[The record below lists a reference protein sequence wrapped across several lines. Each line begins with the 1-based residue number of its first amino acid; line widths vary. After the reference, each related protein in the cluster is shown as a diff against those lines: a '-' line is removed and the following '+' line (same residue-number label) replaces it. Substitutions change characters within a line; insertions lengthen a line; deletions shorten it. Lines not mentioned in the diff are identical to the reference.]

1 MCSSPILRKRYD
13 KQTRGP
19 ISSRSAF
26 IFQLLDKYK
35 ALVDQALPNPVERT
49 ANTSLPCSKSVIASF
64 CSSFRTNPPSRL
76 NIAFRKLE
84 TLEILS
90 PDKPCCFRTCIFI
103 DRCIVLWTNQ
113 VLPLL
118 LQRDSLNTSRSKDRT
133 VSLFFLPKP
142 LHSPHPLGSY
152 IALPSSRSLFKTN
165 MVKVCARSRRSNG
178 KIGDCEQSN
187 FLLLP
192 RPFSSKN
199 SVGT

>member
-1 MCSSPILRKRYD
+1 MFLSYTSQQYN

-49 ANTSLPCSKSVIASF
+49 ANTSLPYSKSVIASF

-84 TLEILS
+84 PLEILS
-90 PDKPCCFRTCIFI
+90 LDKPYCFRTCIFI
-103 DRCIVLWTNQ
+103 DRCTVLWTDQ

-118 LQRDSLNTSRSKDRT
+118 VQRDSLIAYSLNTSRSKDRT
-133 VSLFFLPKP
+133 ISLFFLPKP
-142 LHSPHPLGSY
+142 LHSLHPL
-152 IALPSSRSLFKTN
+152 PTR
-165 MVKVCARSRRSNG
+165 
-178 KIGDCEQSN
+178 
-187 FLLLP
+187 
-192 RPFSSKN
+192 
-199 SVGT
+199 

>member
-1 MCSSPILRKRYD
+1 MD
-13 KQTRGP
+13 QT
-19 ISSRSAF
+19 
-26 IFQLLDKYK
+26 
-35 ALVDQALPNPVERT
+35 LPNPVERT

-90 PDKPCCFRTCIFI
+90 LDKPCCFRTSIFI

-118 LQRDSLNTSRSKDRT
+118 VQRDSLNTSRSKDRT

-142 LHSPHPLGSY
+142 LHSPHPYRSPQF
-152 IALPSSRSLFKTN
+152 ALVFKTN
-165 MVKVCARSRRSNG
+165 MVKVCTRSRRSNG
-178 KIGDCEQSN
+178 KIGDCEQSTSSQTVGKTKTTACEKRVS
-187 FLLLP
+187 P
-192 RPFSSKN
+192 RSFFARIFVSFP
-199 SVGT
+199 TI